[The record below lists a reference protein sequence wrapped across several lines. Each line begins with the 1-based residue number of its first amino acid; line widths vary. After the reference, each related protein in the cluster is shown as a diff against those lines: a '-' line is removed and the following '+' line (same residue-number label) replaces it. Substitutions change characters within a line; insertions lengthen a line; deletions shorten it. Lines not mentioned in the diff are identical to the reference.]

1 MRLSSL
7 LSPKLISCPL
17 SSPEKEPALRDMV
30 KRLCSVAQQD
40 IEADVMAAVS
50 AREKFGGFTM
60 GHGVAFPHARTDRVG
75 RVWVVLGTHPKGV
88 AFAPGPEGL
97 AKVVVLFVIPKTH
110 SATYLQ
116 TLAAFSTLFKNLNH
130 VEEVA
135 TATSAEEIWEYIDGT
150 GVRVREATFVR
161 DIMGPH
167 PGAIRAKAT
176 LKEGLD
182 VLVASGA
189 DVVPVVD
196 DAGNWVG
203 GLTPRAVVRK
213 GIHTYLSYAG
223 SPAVLST
230 QAPFEDF
237 LKHHGDLAVITCID
251 PGVPTLQEETSLL
264 EATMTLSRV
273 GRNAAIVLK
282 QGKPVGVLKMSD
294 VVRRAIVTRMT

>member
-1 MRLSSL
+1 MRLSSI
-7 LSPKLISCPL
+7 LSPKLITCPL
-17 SSPEKEPALRDMV
+17 ASAEKEPALREMV
-30 KRLCSVAQQD
+30 KRLCAVAQQD
-40 IEADVMAAVS
+40 IEADVMAAVG

-88 AFAPGPEGL
+88 AFGPGPEGL

-110 SATYLQ
+110 AATYLQ
-116 TLAAFSTLFKNLNH
+116 TLAAFSTLFKNVNH

-135 TATSAEEIWEYIDGT
+135 TATSSEEIWDYIDGT

-167 PGAIRAKAT
+167 PGTIRAKAP

-189 DVVPVVD
+189 DVVPIVD

-203 GLTPRAVVRK
+203 GLTTRAVVRK

-237 LKHHGDLAVITCID
+237 LKHHGDLPVVSCID
-251 PGVPTLQEETSLL
+251 AGVPALQEETSLL
-264 EATMTLSRV
+264 EATMTLSRLQ
-273 GRNAAIVLK
+273 RNAAIVLK
-282 QGKPVGVLKMSD
+282 QGKPVGLLRMGD
-294 VVRRAIVTRMT
+294 VVRRAIVARMT

>member
-17 SSPEKEPALRDMV
+17 ASADKEPALREMV
-30 KRLCSVAQQD
+30 KRLCGVAQQD
-40 IEADVMAAVS
+40 IEADIMNAVG
-50 AREKFGGFTM
+50 AREKFGSFTM

-88 AFAPGPEGL
+88 AFGPGPDGL
-97 AKVVVLFVIPKTH
+97 ARVVVLFVIPKTH
-110 SATYLQ
+110 AASYLQ
-116 TLAAFSTLFKNLNH
+116 TLAAFSTLFKNPNH

-135 TATSAEEIWEYIDGT
+135 TASNAEEIWDYIDGT
-150 GVRVREATFVR
+150 GVRVREATFVK
-161 DIMGPH
+161 DLMGPH
-167 PGAIRAKAT
+167 AGTIRAKAL
-176 LKEGLD
+176 LKEGLE

-196 DAGNWVG
+196 EAGNYVG

-237 LKHHGDLAVITCID
+237 LKHHGDLPVSSVID
-251 PGVPTLQEETSLL
+251 PGVPSLQEETTLL
-264 EATMTLSRV
+264 EATMTLTRV
-273 GRNAAIVLK
+273 GRNSAIVLR
-282 QGKPVGVLKMSD
+282 QGKPVGLLRMGD
-294 VVRRAIVTRMT
+294 VVRRAIVTRMG